1 MSWDWDSFFKSL
13 QESLGMSQNYF
24 MNQVQRKQEMEDYL
38 KRTTEAEKIRHGF
51 ESEREREKQ
60 RWLDTTSQREGFESE
75 YGKNPE
81 LYQTFK
87 ENPTNWV
94 IFQGIQKDLKQE
106 KPLTEK
112 QRSLL
117 STFPISIQGNLMTQ
131 DYKNQLAREE
141 RTLKVEHE
149 KATIENLKDL
159 KNYRKEL
166 GERSKIAKIER
177 EEQSKIAKMERE
189 TEEVKAGME
198 ADQKARTARKETLT
212 QRMRSAENSVANLVT
227 EKFLGKKTPEQQ
239 TAIDAQIKI
248 IQKQRAID
256 EKELVRIN
264 QLENRFMTA
273 RIARRRAKAAGRT
286 DLFPEDNENIPL
298 SDINETVNTIEG
310 TGGEQPQI
318 MLTPAEQADLRAY
331 LESNKTMN
339 PQEALYTWL
348 LQNGKIQR

>member
-1 MSWDWDSFFKSL
+1 MSWDWDSFFEGL
-13 QESLGMSQNYF
+13 QKSLGMTQNYF

-81 LYQTFK
+81 LYQIFK
-87 ENPTNWV
+87 ENPTNWI
-94 IFQGIQKDLKQE
+94 IFQDIQRNLKQE
-106 KPLTEK
+106 KPLTEG

-117 STFPISIQGNLMTQ
+117 STFPISIQGDLMTQ

-177 EEQSKIAKMERE
+177 ETK
-189 TEEVKAGME
+189 EVKKGME

-212 QRMRSAENSVANLVT
+212 QRMRSAENSIANLVT

-239 TAIDAQIKI
+239 AAIGAQIKI
-248 IQKQRAID
+248 IQKQRALD

-264 QLENRFMTA
+264 QLEDRFRTA

-339 PQEALYTWL
+339 PQEALYNWL

>member
-1 MSWDWDSFFKSL
+1 MSWDWDSFFESL
-13 QESLGMSQNYF
+13 QKSLGMSQNYF

-81 LYQTFK
+81 LYQIFK
-87 ENPTNWV
+87 KNPTNWV
-94 IFQGIQKDLKQE
+94 IFQDIQKNLKQE

-117 STFPISIQGNLMTQ
+117 STFPISIQGDLMTQ

-149 KATIENLKDL
+149 KATNENLKDF

-177 EEQSKIAKMERE
+177 E
-189 TEEVKAGME
+189 TEEVKTGME

-264 QLENRFMTA
+264 QLEDRFRTA

-310 TGGEQPQI
+310 TGEEQPQI

-348 LQNGKIQR
+348 LENGKIQQ

>member
-81 LYQTFK
+81 LYQIFK

-94 IFQGIQKDLKQE
+94 IFQDIQKNLKQE

-177 EEQSKIAKMERE
+177 E
-189 TEEVKAGME
+189 TEEVKTGME

-264 QLENRFMTA
+264 QLEDRFRTA
-273 RIARRRAKAAGRT
+273 RIARRRARAAGRT
-286 DLFPEDNENIPL
+286 ELFPEDNENIPL

-310 TGGEQPQI
+310 TGEEQPQI

-331 LESNKTMN
+331 LESNKTMSF
-339 PQEALYTWL
+339 QEALYTWL
-348 LQNGKIQR
+348 LENGKIQQ

>member
-1 MSWDWDSFFKSL
+1 MSWDWDSFFEGL
-13 QESLGMSQNYF
+13 QKSLGMTQNYF

-51 ESEREREKQ
+51 ESEREKEKE

-81 LYQTFK
+81 LYQMFK
-87 ENPTNWV
+87 KNPTNWI
-94 IFQGIQKDLKQE
+94 IFQDIQKNLKQE
-106 KPLTEK
+106 KPLTEE
-112 QRSLL
+112 QRFLF
-117 STFPISIQGNLMTQ
+117 STFPVSVQGNLMTQ

-141 RTLKVEHE
+141 RALKVEHE

-177 EEQSKIAKMERE
+177 ETK
-189 TEEVKAGME
+189 EVKKGME
-198 ADQKARTARKETLT
+198 ADQKARAARKETLT

-331 LESNKTMN
+331 LESNKTMSF
-339 PQEALYTWL
+339 QEALYTWL
-348 LQNGKIQR
+348 LENGKIQQ